1 MFSKN
6 EDELLKENILFPMY
20 NNSSTL
26 NASMGKSKENKV
38 PKNSTHFG
46 GKLVENFLKNQYY
59 FCPFAHIFKAPF

>member
-26 NASMGKSKENKV
+26 NASMGKSKEKII
-38 PKNSTHFG
+38 PKIRHISG
-46 GKLVENFLKNQYY
+46 GKLVESFLKDQSK
-59 FCPFAHIFKAPF
+59 FFLSAQIFDGPF